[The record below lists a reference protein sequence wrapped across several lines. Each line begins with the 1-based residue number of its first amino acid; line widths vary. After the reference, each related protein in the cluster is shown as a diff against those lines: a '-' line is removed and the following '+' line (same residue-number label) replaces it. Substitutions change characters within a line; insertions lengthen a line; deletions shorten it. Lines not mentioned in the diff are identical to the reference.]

1 MANSILHLVLQIC
14 GTPKPSHKISTL
26 CPSCTSNPTHVTHQ
40 LTTTILSKF
49 LYIAKWLNN
58 SLVYSPL
65 SNHFWWTSISTHAQ
79 TTQTMIWAIH
89 GQPRKTLNSP
99 PPPTTCAHYTKMTYA
114 STFSPYTQTP
124 PLITW
129 EQPYTTKQH
138 DKYTSYSSTR
148 VTLLM
153 TIDIH
158 LGNPLQNTIPTWL
171 YSCLCIRWPCQCL
184 ARLKPNILIIFAIS
198 SKKPHTTQPKT
209 WGYIWLNSRYAKI
222 VTPLMLPN
230 MGKTYISTPN
240 RHTRRCQMA
249 SNPHYPHNKRP
260 RR

>member
-1 MANSILHLVLQIC
+1 MTLLFWLKCWIYKSKLIVSQGVSLLLPKKMANSILHLVLQIC

-99 PPPTTCAHYTKMTYA
+99 PPLQHVPTIQKWHM
-114 STFSPYTQTP
+114 P
-124 PLITW
+124 PLSL
-129 EQPYTTKQH
+129 H
-138 DKYTSYSSTR
+138 
-148 VTLLM
+148 
-153 TIDIH
+153 IH
-158 LGNPLQNTIPTWL
+158 KHHL
-171 YSCLCIRWPCQCL
+171 
-184 ARLKPNILIIFAIS
+184 
-198 SKKPHTTQPKT
+198 
-209 WGYIWLNSRYAKI
+209 
-222 VTPLMLPN
+222 
-230 MGKTYISTPN
+230 
-240 RHTRRCQMA
+240 
-249 SNPHYPHNKRP
+249 
-260 RR
+260 